1 MTLFLN
7 TFRKYLS
14 QQKFSDSEDI
24 ANFICVEFNE
34 GEEEEQILIPE
45 TIRYN
50 IIDAF
55 GTQNGN

>member
-14 QQKFSDSEDI
+14 KQKFSDSEDI

>member
-24 ANFICVEFNE
+24 ANFICVEFNK